1 MRRYLY
7 FTVFFSGMSTLAAEF
22 GASRLLQTIYGS
34 SNLVWASIIGLILVY
49 FAVGYRLGG
58 RLADR
63 SPHPRT
69 LFTIIAAGAF
79 SLGVVPFI
87 AQPVLRGAALAFDSL
102 KLDVAFGA
110 FAATLILFSIPITLL
125 AFTSPFVIRLLVDD
139 PARAGNVAGDV
150 YALST
155 LGSVIGAFL
164 PTLVLFPLI
173 GVTLSFL
180 LFSGIMLLVALIGL
194 WREAGFRVVL
204 PFLLMPFILTGLA
217 LANDYRIKSTPGQ
230 VFETESAYNYIEV
243 LANGDY
249 RYLRLNEGQG
259 VHSQYHPTELYYG
272 GPWEQ
277 FSVGPLFNNPPF
289 SLKQV
294 ERMAIIGLAA
304 GTAARQAT
312 TIYGPIPIDGWEID
326 PEIIAVGREYFGM
339 NLPNLNAYAAD
350 GRWGLEHSPYK
361 YDIIAVDAYRP
372 PYIPPHLTTREFFA
386 ICAEHLTDDGVLVIN
401 VGRAPGD
408 RRLIDDLAATI
419 RTVLPSTHVMDLP
432 NTFNSM
438 LFATKQ
444 TTSRENLVINLS
456 ALLADP
462 AAPPLLSDAATVA
475 YSALQPDPTGGLVYT
490 DDRSPIEWVTN
501 SLVLN
506 FILGGG
512 VDDLQ

>member
-34 SNLVWASIIGLILVY
+34 SNLVWASVIGLILIY
-49 FAVGYRLGG
+49 FAAGYQLGG
-58 RLADR
+58 RWADR

-69 LFTIIAAGAF
+69 LFTILALGAF
-79 SLGVVPFI
+79 ALGVVPFI

-110 FAATLILFSIPITLL
+110 FAATLILFSVPITLL
-125 AFTSPFVIRLLVDD
+125 AVTSPFVIRLLMDD

-164 PTLVLFPLI
+164 PTLVLFPLM

-180 LFSGIMLLVALIGL
+180 LFSGLMLLVSLIGL
-194 WREAGFRVVL
+194 WREAGSRAVA
-204 PFLLMPFILTGLA
+204 PFLLMPLFVAILA
-217 LANDYRIKSTPGQ
+217 AANDYRVKSTPGQ
-230 VFETESAYNYIEV
+230 IFETESAYNYIEV
-243 LANGDY
+243 LEVDGM
-249 RYLRLNEGQG
+249 RSLRLNEGQG
-259 VHSQYHPTELYYG
+259 VHSQYHPTELFYG

-277 FSVGPLFNNPPF
+277 FSVAPLFNNPPF
-289 SLKQV
+289 AVGQV

-312 TIYGPIPIDGWEID
+312 EIYGPIQIDGWEID
-326 PEIIAVGREYFGM
+326 PKIIEVGQEYFEM
-339 NLPNLNAYAAD
+339 TLPNLNAYAAD

-361 YDIIAVDAYRP
+361 YDIIVVDAYRP
-372 PYIPPHLTTREFFA
+372 PYIPPHLTTQEFFQ
-386 ICAEHLTDDGVLVIN
+386 ICADRLSEDGVLAIN
-401 VGRAPGD
+401 IGRAPDD
-408 RRLIDDLAATI
+408 RRLINDLAATI

-432 NTFNSM
+432 YTFNSI

-444 TTSRENLVINLS
+444 PTSRDNLAFNL
-456 ALLADP
+456 AALQADPNAPRLLLA
-462 AAPPLLSDAATVA
+462 AATITYA
-475 YSALQPDPTGGLVYT
+475 SLQPDPTGGMVYT

-506 FILGGG
+506 FILSGG
-512 VDDLQ
+512 VDELK

>member
-34 SNLVWASIIGLILVY
+34 SNLVWASVIGLILIY

-58 RLADR
+58 RWADR
-63 SPHPRT
+63 SPYPRT
-69 LFTIIAAGAF
+69 LFTVLALGAF
-79 SLGVVPFI
+79 ALGVVPFI

-102 KLDVAFGA
+102 KLDAAFGA
-110 FAATLILFSIPITLL
+110 FAATLILFSVPITLL
-125 AFTSPFVIRLLVDD
+125 AVTSPFVIRLLVDD

-180 LFSGIMLLVALIGL
+180 LFSGTMLLVALLGF
-194 WREAGFRVVL
+194 WREAGSRAVA
-204 PFLLMPFILTGLA
+204 PFLLMPLFVSVLA

-230 VFETESAYNYIEV
+230 IFETESAYNYIEV
-243 LANGDY
+243 LEVNGT

-259 VHSQYHPTELYYG
+259 VHSQYHPTELFYG

-289 SLKQV
+289 ALQQV

-312 TIYGPIPIDGWEID
+312 EIYGPIPIDGWEID
-326 PEIIAVGREYFGM
+326 PKIIEVGREYFDM
-339 NLPNLNAYAAD
+339 TLPNLNAYAAD
-350 GRWGLEHSPYK
+350 GRWGLEHSPYR
-361 YDIIAVDAYRP
+361 YDIIVVDAYRP

-386 ICAEHLTDDGVLVIN
+386 ICADHLTDDGVLAIN
-401 VGRAPGD
+401 IGRAPND
-408 RRLIDDLAATI
+408 RRLINDLAATI
-419 RTVLPSTHVMDLP
+419 RTVLPSAHVMDLP
-432 NTFNSM
+432 YTFNSI

-444 TTSRENLVINLS
+444 PTSRDNLAYNLTALRADPNVPLLLLS
-456 ALLADP
+456 A
-462 AAPPLLSDAATVA
+462 AAITYTS
-475 YSALQPDPTGGLVYT
+475 LQPDPIGGVVYT

-506 FILGGG
+506 FILTGG
-512 VDDLQ
+512 VEELK

>member
-7 FTVFFSGMSTLAAEF
+7 LTVFISGMSTLAAEF

-34 SNLVWASIIGLILVY
+34 SNLVWASVIGLILIY

-58 RLADR
+58 RWADR
-63 SPHPRT
+63 SPQPRT
-69 LFTIIAAGAF
+69 LFTILALGAF
-79 SLGVVPFI
+79 ALGVVPFI

-125 AFTSPFVIRLLVDD
+125 AVTSPFVIRLLVDD
-139 PARAGNVAGDV
+139 PSRAGNVAGDV

-164 PTLVLFPLI
+164 PTLALFPLI

-180 LFSGIMLLVALIGL
+180 LFSGIMLTVALFGL
-194 WREAGFRVVL
+194 WQVTGFRAAV
-204 PFLLMPFILTGLA
+204 PFLLMPLFLSALA
-217 LANDYRIKSTPGQ
+217 AANDYRIKSTPGQ
-230 VFETESAYNYIEV
+230 IYETESAYNYIEV
-243 LANGDY
+243 LEVDGT

-259 VHSQYHPTELYYG
+259 VHSQYHPGVFFYG

-277 FSVGPLFNNPPF
+277 FSVAPLFNNPHF
-289 SLKQV
+289 ETGQV

-312 TIYGPIPIDGWEID
+312 EIYGPIPIDGWEID
-326 PEIIAVGREYFGM
+326 PKIIEVGQTYFNM
-339 NLPNLNAYAAD
+339 TLPNLNAYAAD

-372 PYIPPHLTTREFFA
+372 PYIPPHLTTREFFQ
-386 ICAEHLTDDGVLVIN
+386 ICANHLTEDGVLAIN
-401 VGRAPGD
+401 IGRAPND
-408 RRLIDDLAATI
+408 RRLIDDLSTTI
-419 RTVLPSTHVMDLP
+419 RTALPSTHVMDLP
-432 NTFNSM
+432 NTFNSI

-444 TTSRENLVINLS
+444 PTAPDNLAFNLT
-456 ALLADP
+456 ALQANP
-462 AAPPLLSDAATVA
+462 NAPRLLLEAATVT
-475 YSALQPDPTGGLVYT
+475 YTSLQPDSSGGTVYT

-506 FILGGG
+506 FILAGG
-512 VDDLQ
+512 VEELK

>member
-7 FTVFFSGMSTLAAEF
+7 FTVFFSGMTALAAEF
-22 GASRLLQTIYGS
+22 GASRLFATTYGS

-49 FAVGYRLGG
+49 FAIGYRIGG

-63 SPHPRT
+63 SPDPRT
-69 LFTIIAAGAF
+69 LFTVLALGSF

-87 AQPVLRGAALAFDSL
+87 AQPVLRSAALAFDSL

-110 FAATLILFSIPITLL
+110 FVATLVLFSIPITLL
-125 AFTSPFVIRLLVDD
+125 AFTSPFTIRLLMDD
-139 PARAGNVAGDV
+139 AAKAGNVSGDV

-155 LGSVIGAFL
+155 LGSVLGAFL
-164 PTLVLFPLI
+164 PTLFLFPLI
-173 GVTLSFL
+173 GVTLTFL
-180 LFSGIMLLVALIGL
+180 LFSGTLLIVALIGL
-194 WREAGFRVVL
+194 WREAGFRAAL
-204 PFLLMPFILTGLA
+204 PFLCLPLILGGLA
-217 LANDYRIKSTPGQ
+217 LVNDYRIKSTPGQ
-230 VFETESAYNYIEV
+230 IYETESAYNYIEV
-243 LANGDY
+243 LAIGDTH
-249 RYLRLNEGQG
+249 YLRLNEGQG
-259 VHSQYHPTELYYG
+259 VHSQYHPTELFYG

-289 SLKQV
+289 APKNVQ
-294 ERMAIIGLAA
+294 RIAIIGLAA

-312 TIYGPIPIDGWEID
+312 AIYGGIPIDGWEID
-326 PEIIAVGREYFGM
+326 PKIIEVGQKYFGM
-339 NLPNLNAYAAD
+339 TMPNLNIYAAD

-386 ICAEHLTDDGVLVIN
+386 MCADHLTETGVLVVN
-401 VGRAPGD
+401 VGRAPND

-419 RTVLPSTHVMDLP
+419 RVSLPSTHVMDIP

-438 LFATKQ
+438 LFATRQ
-444 TTSRENLVINLS
+444 PTSRDNLAANLA
-456 ALLADP
+456 ALTADP
-462 AAPPLLSDAATVA
+462 SAPPLLVTAATVA
-475 YSALQPDPTGGLVYT
+475 YTSLQPDPTGGTIYT

-512 VDDLQ
+512 VQELQ